1 LKNVQAFGKLIISWR
16 Q

>member
-1 LKNVQAFGKLIISWR
+1 LKNVQEIGKLIISWT